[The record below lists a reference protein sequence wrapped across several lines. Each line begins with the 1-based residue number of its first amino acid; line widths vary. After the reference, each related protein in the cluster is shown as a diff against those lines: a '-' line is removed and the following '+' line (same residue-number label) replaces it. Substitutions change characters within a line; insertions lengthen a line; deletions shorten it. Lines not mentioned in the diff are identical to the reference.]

1 MTAEVEERRR
11 GERRD
16 GQDRRRIRRFGLQGQ
31 DRRHRLGRRST
42 DPSPF

>member
-11 GERRD
+11 GERRN
-16 GQDRRRIRRFGLQGQ
+16 QHDRRQYRRFGLQGQ
-31 DRRHRLGRRST
+31 DRRHRLGRRSS